1 MENIVEKISKIEHLY
16 KLKGCK
22 TSQIQAAQKELGLKV
37 MVPLVFM
44 QQNGQD

>member
-22 TSQIQAAQKELGLKV
+22 TIQIQAAQKDLGLNF
-37 MVPLVFM
+37 PEVFI
-44 QQNGQD
+44 DYV